1 MADEA
6 HEVTPK
12 EFLEKAIK
20 RFESFNHLTHAAVIM
35 EIDGVI
41 YVESA
46 PLTSEKFLVWF
57 WNTFE
62 NEIVVPKDEK

>member
-41 YVESA
+41 
-46 PLTSEKFLVWF
+46 
-57 WNTFE
+57 
-62 NEIVVPKDEK
+62 